1 MTILNSKLL
10 NYQRVHH
17 LTECYRIGVLSHLI
31 VESSRILS
39 GILSHHCPGWW
50 LSLPLWKIKKSVG
63 MMKFPTYGKIEFM
76 FQSPPISYLIDSRS
90 ARSPRDS
97 IPLSTKF
104 KKNSEGAQYPPGR
117 HQTCSGWSEAPQ
129 KMPCAFQGGP
139 RKNMCKS
146 QPNIQKNPSCL
157 MFWGWYPWIS

>member
-104 KKNSEGAQYPPGR
+104 KKKLWRCPVSSWSPSNMFRLIWGA
-117 HQTCSGWSEAPQ
+117 T
-129 KMPCAFQGGP
+129 
-139 RKNMCKS
+139 KNAMCVSRGTKEKHV
-146 QPNIQKNPSCL
+146 QIAAKHPEKP
-157 MFWGWYPWIS
+157 